1 MRSSVI
7 LMGAL
12 LGRLGRVGIDYP
24 GGCVIGER
32 PIDLHLMA
40 LEKLGAQITTEG
52 NYIYATAKKLVGNEI
67 FFPISSVGA
76 TQNALLAA
84 VTAQGTTILHHAACE
99 PEVMTL
105 CEFLSLAG
113 ARIEGTGTDTLVIYG
128 VDELH
133 ATEYEI
139 IPDRIVAG
147 TYLFAAMA
155 AGGQVILQNAPVAQL
170 GAVLSVLTGM
180 GASIITCTDQTTMVI
195 HAPDRPVNLPYVE
208 TEVYPGFP
216 TDLQSLLLVAAC
228 IAEGELVLRER
239 IFSGRFKIIEEL
251 LRMGAVIRQENDCAI
266 IEGGHPLEGRNVI
279 ARELRGGAALLTA
292 GLAANGI
299 TTVTDTMYIR
309 RGYEDVIGDLTALG
323 AVIAEY
329 SP

>member
-1 MRSSVI
+1 M
-7 LMGAL
+7 
-12 LGRLGRVGIDYP
+12 
-24 GGCVIGER
+24 
-32 PIDLHLMA
+32 
-40 LEKLGAQITTEG
+40 
-52 NYIYATAKKLVGNEI
+52 
-67 FFPISSVGA
+67 
-76 TQNALLAA
+76 
-84 VTAQGTTILHHAACE
+84 
-99 PEVMTL
+99 

-147 TYLFAAMA
+147 TYLFAVMA

-180 GASIITCTDQTTMVI
+180 GASIITCTDQNTMVI

-251 LRMGAVIRQENDCAI
+251 LRMGAVIRQENDRAI

-309 RGYEDVIGDLTALG
+309 RGYEDIIGDLTALG